1 MSNLISIITPTK
13 NEVQNIEKLSFEIK
27 KIFENLKID
36 YEQIIIDNNST
47 DGTIAKIRELA
58 KNNSKIKVIL
68 NESDYGQIRSPF
80 YAMLQSSGDAVIV
93 ITSDFQ
99 TPPDVIPKLI
109 LKWKKEKNKVIFT
122 KRISSE
128 ENLFKQKL
136 REYFY
141 YSLKKISKLNLGVNI
156 TGEGLYDKK
165 IVNIF
170 RKNNDPFP
178 LLRAMVPELGI
189 NYDTIDFIQQK
200 RKFGNS
206 KNNFFSL
213 FDIAITSLAKYSVL
227 PAKFFIN
234 VGFICG
240 FFSIFVAT
248 IFFVYKLFYWNSF
261 EVGIAPIIIGV
272 FFLSSIQIFILG
284 LIGQYITFVLQYQ
297 KNLPLVIERER
308 INF

>member
-13 NEVQNIEKLSFEIK
+13 NEVQNIEELSFEIK

-68 NESDYGQIRSPF
+68 NESDYGQICSPF
-80 YAMLQSSGDAVIV
+80 YAMLQSSGDAVIL

-128 ENLFKQKL
+128 ESLFKQKL
-136 REYFY
+136 REFFY
-141 YSLKKISKLNLGVNI
+141 YFLKKISKLNLGVNI

-213 FDIAITSLAKYSVL
+213 FDIAINSLTKYSVL